1 MSMEYKL
8 GLLCGAVAGVLVGLL
23 FVVLMKSRK
32 VIDCH
37 FDERQE
43 RARGQAF
50 KYAFFTLAALLLTY
64 GFLDTIL
71 VLPMDTLTGVFLCFC
86 LAMVVFAA
94 ICIRKEAYLSLYEK
108 PGKVMTLFVLLA
120 VLNLGIGAMYLMGGD
135 MVEDGILTF
144 RAVNPMV
151 GVTLL
156 LIMAFYAVH
165 LTGRGEEEAE

>member
-94 ICIRKEAYLSLYEK
+94 VCIRKEAYLSLYEK
-108 PGKVMTLFVLLA
+108 PGKVMALFGGLA
-120 VLNLGIGAMYLMGGD
+120 AFNIGIGAVYLLDGS
-135 MVEDGILTF
+135 MVREGVLTF

-151 GVTLL
+151 GVMLL

-165 LTGRGEEEAE
+165 LTGRREEEAE

>member
-8 GLLCGAVAGVLVGLL
+8 GLLCGAGAGVLVGLL

-50 KYAFFTLAALLLTY
+50 KYAFFTLAVLLLTY

-71 VLPMDTLTGVFLCFC
+71 VLPMDTLAGVFLCFC

-94 ICIRKEAYLSLYEK
+94 VCIRKEAYLSLYEK
-108 PGKVMTLFVLLA
+108 PGKVMTLFGLLA
-120 VLNLGIGAMYLMGGD
+120 ALNIGIGAMYCLQGD
-135 MVEDGILTF
+135 MVQNGLLSF
-144 RAVNPMV
+144 RAVNPMT

-156 LIMAFYAVH
+156 IIMAVYALH
-165 LTGRGEEEAE
+165 LTGRGEEE